1 MLIEVIKNSLR
12 NIFRVRSPR
21 ELPPPGPKPAFG
33 STIVLNRLKM
43 QLIVP
48 IDYEQW
54 DWLTEKGWRTLDM
67 RQNRRRY
74 YRVQRK
80 AVTRLLHA
88 NAEDRETLHQ
98 QIVEHR
104 YDRKRLH

>member
-1 MLIEVIKNSLR
+1 MLIDVIKNSLR
-12 NIFRVRSPR
+12 NIFRVRNQRAVTPA
-21 ELPPPGPKPAFG
+21 GPKPAFG
-33 STIVLNRLKM
+33 STIVLKRLKM

-74 YRVQRK
+74 FRVQRK

-88 NAEDRETLHQ
+88 SQDDREALHQ
-98 QIVEHR
+98 QIVEYR
-104 YDRKRLH
+104 YDKKRLH

>member
-1 MLIEVIKNSLR
+1 MLIDVIKNGLR
-12 NIFRVRSPR
+12 NIFRVRNQR
-21 ELPPPGPKPAFG
+21 AVTPPGPKPPFG
-33 STIVLNRLKM
+33 STIVLERLKM
-43 QLIVP
+43 QLIVS

-74 YRVQRK
+74 FRVQRK

-88 NAEDRETLHQ
+88 KPDDREALHQ
-98 QIVEHR
+98 QIVEFR
-104 YDRKRLH
+104 YDNKRLH

>member
-1 MLIEVIKNSLR
+1 MLIDVIKNSLR
-12 NIFRVRSPR
+12 TIFRVRHDR

-33 STIVLNRLKM
+33 ATVVYKRLKM

-54 DWLTEKGWRTLDM
+54 DWLTLKGWRTLDM

-74 YRVQRK
+74 FRIPRK
-80 AVTRLLHA
+80 AVIRLLHA
-88 NAEDRETLHQ
+88 KPEEREDIHQ
-98 QIVEHR
+98 QIIEHR
-104 YDRKRLH
+104 YDRSRLH